1 LLSLAVL
8 LSFATVLSKID
19 AECNDELV
27 FVVGSSSAGIFTVVV
42 QVLLFPGT
50 AVTLGLKPSTAHK
63 EEGGPM
69 RTSS

>member
-1 LLSLAVL
+1 M
-8 LSFATVLSKID
+8 D

-27 FVVGSSSAGIFTVVV
+27 FVVGSSRAGIFTVVV

-50 AVTLGLKPSTAHK
+50 AVTLGLKHSTADK
-63 EEGGPM
+63 EEGGPI

>member
-1 LLSLAVL
+1 M
-8 LSFATVLSKID
+8 VLSKMD
-19 AECNDELV
+19 AECRDELV
-27 FVVGSSSAGIFTVVV
+27 FVVGCSSAGMFTVVV

-50 AVTLGLKPSTAHK
+50 AVTLGLKHSTTDN